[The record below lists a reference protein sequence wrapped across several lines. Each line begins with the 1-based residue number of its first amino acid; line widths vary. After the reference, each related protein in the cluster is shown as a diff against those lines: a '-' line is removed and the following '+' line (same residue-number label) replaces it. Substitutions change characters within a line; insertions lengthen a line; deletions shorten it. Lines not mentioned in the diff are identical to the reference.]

1 MKIMPYTPAKNQ
13 YSSSNKKSP
22 IKQQQVTL
30 TDKSSDIT
38 FCGLGDG
45 LIKLQHKFAKVIE
58 IKNNKPK
65 INVIFANEYKG
76 AIISDSS
83 LQELQF
89 GARLGFP
96 FSEAVSI
103 TEAKILDYL
112 FANDRYFQKS
122 STIKNC
128 EIGKKASSKNNL
140 HDIGVQGEFR
150 LENNVIH
157 SQFDSAS
164 SKFEGPFILKDNTFY
179 QDVNYNCAKF
189 SGPVNIEDN
198 KFYENLNLRY
208 SEFIEPVNINHNR
221 FKSLT
226 LEGTEEKT
234 TKFYKEF
241 NLTNCQIDWGM
252 KFFNMDFYKPA
263 SFKNTVFKSSVDF
276 KNTKFR
282 EGADFSG
289 AVFENAVHF
298 NNLYNLSN
306 VNLKGAIY
314 KKKDLIELPYGE
326 TVESLGMISWEEA
339 QKLSQQMVQ
348 YERKQGS
355 LPPFETFIQ
364 GLDLTDDDIT
374 AAQNLYKAFELQLQ
388 QVRTEKALDGTN
400 LENVLERIKNATQTA
415 LKEITLPE
423 NKG

>member
-13 YSSSNKKSP
+13 YNSSNKKSP

-30 TDKSSDIT
+30 TDKSSNIN
-38 FCGLGDG
+38 FCGLENS
-45 LIKLQHKFAKVIE
+45 LVELQHKFAKVLE
-58 IKNNKPK
+58 IKSNKPK
-65 INVIFANEYKG
+65 ISEIFANKYKG
-76 AIISDSS
+76 AIISDSIF
-83 LQELQF
+83 QELEF
-89 GARLGFP
+89 KARLGFL
-96 FSEAVSI
+96 FSESVSI
-103 TEAKILDYL
+103 TETKILDYL

-122 STIKNC
+122 FTIKNC
-128 EIGKKASSKNNL
+128 EIGRKSSSENNL
-140 HDIGVQGEFR
+140 HDIGVRGEFR

-157 SQFDSAS
+157 SQFNSAS

-208 SEFIEPVNINHNR
+208 SEFFEQVNIDHNR
-221 FKSLT
+221 FKT
-226 LEGTEEKT
+226 LNLKGTEEKT

-241 NLTNCQIDWGM
+241 NLTNCEIDSVTN
-252 KFFNMDFYKPA
+252 FVNMDFYKPA
-263 SFKNTVFKSSVDF
+263 SFQNTVFKSRVVFD
-276 KNTKFR
+276 NTKFR

-289 AVFENAVHF
+289 VVFEDCAYLNK
-298 NNLYNLSN
+298 LNLSN

-314 KKKDLIELPYGE
+314 KRKDSIELPQGV

-339 QKLSQQMVQ
+339 QKLSQKMAQ

-355 LPPFETFIQ
+355 LPPFETFIK

-374 AAQNLYKAFELQLQ
+374 AAQNLYKTFELQLQ